1 MTCTSVDDESE
12 SDESL
17 SCDESSESEEEEEGE
32 EEGVLPP
39 LLLLFCSVAASTPGM
54 DQVTHTNES
63 CHTNR
68 CGMSHIRMSHV
79 ALRSDAACHA
89 YE

>member
-1 MTCTSVDDESE
+1 MTCVDDESE

-17 SCDESSESEEEEEGE
+17 SCDELSESEEGEEWG
-32 EEGVLPP
+32 EEGVLPT
-39 LLLLFCSVAASTPGM
+39 LLLLLCSVAASTPGM

-68 CGMSHIRMSHV
+68 CDMSRIRMSHV
-79 ALRSDAACHA
+79 TLRSDAACHA